1 MKTLGI
7 VILNYLNYEDTIE
20 CVESLKQQTNQNF
33 EVIIVDNDSQN
44 GSYEKLCERYGS
56 NDNINIIKTEKN
68 LGYARG
74 NNAGI
79 KFGKQKLGL
88 KNILIINN
96 DIIFTD
102 ANYIDFLTKFDIKK
116 TIGAVGT
123 KIIGADGLNQNPLYT
138 PITKKRI
145 LKDAVY
151 FTLEKWNVLKFYTN
165 LKSKMKPK
173 TENQFNHKVT
183 GTLDNKPY
191 FLHGS
196 ALFLTEN
203 YLDQMDGFYPQTFLF
218 YEENILAIMMDKMNL
233 KMVYTDGAEIYHKE
247 DQSSALSFGNNHKTI
262 NKYLV
267 QSIWIAVKVKLSS
280 LQQIK
285 KTVNR

>member
-1 MKTLGI
+1 M
-7 VILNYLNYEDTIE
+7 ILNYLNYKDTIE

-96 DIIFTD
+96 DVIFTD

-173 TENQFNHKVT
+173 TEKQFNHKVT

-247 DQSSALSFGNNHKTI
+247 DQSSALSFGNNHKII

-267 QSIWIAVKVKLSS
+267 QSIWIAVKVKLSP